1 MISWISE
8 VIHYLL
14 PEGCVH
20 VYGDAAN
27 AESGV
32 PWEAVARCEAVPWK
46 EPAMETMG
54 KWWFHQEKYRNM
66 GGFQKIWLI
75 YDS

>member
-1 MISWISE
+1 MTDPEPSADVRQQAPS

-20 VYGDAAN
+20 VYGDATN

-46 EPAMETMG
+46 DGVHKFPAWM
-54 KWWFHQEKYRNM
+54 
-66 GGFQKIWLI
+66 
-75 YDS
+75 

>member
-20 VYGDAAN
+20 VYGDATN

-46 EPAMETMG
+46 EPAGTCWGCGQTRNGHGNHGKMME
-54 KWWFHQEKYRNM
+54 KW
-66 GGFQKIWLI
+66 
-75 YDS
+75 